1 MVDLAARLLAEEGF
15 FSYAPILLN
24 YANQHVGSILV
35 EGVIPKGGAGGQ
47 GGPFYIR
54 KKNYSPKIENRKN
67 ENWVIPKGR
76 WQSTLETA
84 NLCM

>member
-47 GGPFYIR
+47 GGPFYIS
-54 KKNYSPKIENRKN
+54 KKK
-67 ENWVIPKGR
+67 
-76 WQSTLETA
+76 
-84 NLCM
+84 

>member
-24 YANQHVGSILV
+24 YANQHVGSTLV

-47 GGPFYIR
+47 GGALLYTQ
-54 KKNYSPKIENRKN
+54 KNLQPQNRK
-67 ENWVIPKGR
+67 
-76 WQSTLETA
+76 
-84 NLCM
+84 